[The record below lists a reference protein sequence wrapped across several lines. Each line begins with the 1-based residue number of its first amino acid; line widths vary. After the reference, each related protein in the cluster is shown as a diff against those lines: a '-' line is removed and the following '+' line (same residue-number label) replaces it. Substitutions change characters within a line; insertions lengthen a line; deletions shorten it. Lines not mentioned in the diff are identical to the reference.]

1 MNVMPKSA
9 QVSVTEL
16 IKRLGADIVLA
27 DEQSRAFF
35 STDVYRAGQPP
46 LAVVQ
51 PKSVEDVRK
60 AVAAARDL
68 KLAIFARGG
77 GASYTDAY
85 TPNTLNS
92 ILVDTSTLNRIV
104 AINEEDMFVTVE
116 PGVTWEQ
123 LEQALKPKGL
133 RTPFWGP
140 FSGIAATVGGS
151 MSQNSLSHGSGIH
164 GISAES
170 VISFDVVLANG
181 EILSTGSASHV
192 SAPSPFYRFAGP
204 DLTALFTGDAGALGL
219 KVAITIRL
227 IRERAAKAAESFS
240 FKTFASMKNAMAE
253 VAREGIADENFALD
267 PALQEGQ
274 IARQDTGAMLK
285 TAWQVFRGS
294 KNPVNGAITVG
305 KMGLAGRN
313 FLDDGAYSAHFLVDG
328 VDATEVRARV
338 AALRRICMQYGVVIP
353 NTVPTVVQS
362 MPFAPLFNILGPR
375 GERWVPVHGVLPFS
389 LAEPFHEAW
398 TKLIERERN
407 HMDAHKVTLG
417 GMFSTI
423 STNAFLYEIAFYW
436 QDERSVYH
444 NTMLPEEHL
453 QAIPAYEPSESG
465 RAYMDELKTR
475 TVELFQT
482 FGAVHFQLGKAYP
495 FMATRTP
502 IAGKLM
508 RDIKSMVDPD
518 NMMNP
523 GALGLS

>member
-1 MNVMPKSA
+1 MTASA
-9 QVSVTEL
+9 LASEL
-16 IKRLGADIVLA
+16 KKRLGAELVLE
-27 DEQSRAFF
+27 DDQSRSFL
-35 STDVYRAGQPP
+35 STDVYRAGHLPV
-46 LAVVQ
+46 AVVQ
-51 PKSVEDVRK
+51 PGTVEDVQK
-60 AVAAARDL
+60 TVNAAREL
-68 KLAIFARGG
+68 SLAVFARGG

-85 TPNTLNS
+85 TPNTPDS
-92 ILVDTSTLNRIV
+92 ILLDTSTLNRIV

-151 MSQNSLSHGSGIH
+151 MSQNTLSHGSGIH

-170 VISFDVVLANG
+170 VISFDVVLASG
-181 EILSTGSASHV
+181 EILSTGGAAHV
-192 SAPSPFYRFAGP
+192 NAPSPFYRFSGP
-204 DLTALFTGDAGALGL
+204 DLTALFTGDAGAFGV
-219 KVAITIRL
+219 KVGITMRL
-227 IRERAAKAAESFS
+227 VRDRAAKAAESFS
-240 FKTFASMKNAMAE
+240 FKTFVDMKNAMAE

-294 KNPVNGAITVG
+294 KNPINGAFTIG
-305 KMGLAGRN
+305 KMALAGRN
-313 FLDDGAYSAHFLVDG
+313 FLDEGAYSAHFLVDG
-328 VDATEVRARV
+328 VDSTEARARV
-338 AALRRICMQYGVVIP
+338 AALRRICMQHGVVVP

-389 LAEPFHEAW
+389 SAEPFHTAW
-398 TKLIERERN
+398 TKLVDSERKN
-407 HMDAHKVTLG
+407 MDAHKVTLG

-444 NTMLPEEHL
+444 NTMLPDEHL
-453 QAIPAYEPSESG
+453 DAIPAYAPSEAG
-465 RAYMDELKTR
+465 RVYMEELKTR
-475 TVELFQT
+475 TVDLFQT

-495 FMATRTP
+495 FLDTRKP
-502 IAGKLM
+502 VAGKLM
-508 RDIKSMVDPD
+508 QDIKSILDPD